1 MQRLQNIIYVDPDTR
16 VRIVKLL
23 NNVEGKVVPPSPA
36 VMTVEIFR
44 ARVPIEMQYV
54 CLIE

>member
-1 MQRLQNIIYVDPDTR
+1 MQRLRNIIYVDPDTR

-23 NNVEGKVVPPSPA
+23 NNVEEKVVPPSPA
-36 VMTVEIFR
+36 VMTAEIFR